1 MAITHG
7 HGNPNWTREE
17 TILALEL
24 YFSLNGAPPDPRDSR
39 VQALSKY
46 LRSLPY
52 HSVASRKSSF
62 RNSDG
67 VGFKLQNLR
76 KLATG
81 KGLGN
86 VSGMD
91 RKVWDE
97 LGGNP
102 QKVRELANLIVQ
114 GVKAAENGEDDD
126 PEIDEEFDEGRTLTA
141 IHRRRERNRKI
152 RTKLLV
158 QRKKRGGLTCD
169 ICGTAGTST
178 SLKFKEAIFEAHH
191 IIPVSMAVVGKTKLS
206 DMALICANC
215 HKMLHRAI
223 SAEKKW
229 LTIREG
235 QSLLGFNP

>member
-24 YFSLNGAPPDPRDSR
+24 YFSLNGATPDPRDPR

-52 HSVASRKSSF
+52 HSVASRKPSF
-62 RNSDG
+62 RNPDG

-97 LGGNP
+97 LGKDSG
-102 QKVRELANLIVQ
+102 KVKELANLIME
-114 GVKAAENGEDDD
+114 GVKVAENGEYDD
-126 PEIDEEFDEGRTLTA
+126 PEVDEEFDEGRTLTG
-141 IHRRRERNRKI
+141 IHKRKERNRKI
-152 RTKLLV
+152 RAKLISKR
-158 QRKKRGGLTCD
+158 RKLGDLACD
-169 ICGTAGTST
+169 ICATSGTS
-178 SLKFKEAIFEAHH
+178 SNAEFREAVFEAHH

-206 DMALICANC
+206 DMALLCANC
-215 HKMLHRAI
+215 HKMLHRIIA
-223 SAEKKW
+223 AKKKW
-229 LTIREG
+229 VTLDEA
-235 QSLLGFNP
+235 QSLLGF